1 MTAETLPAKVKT
13 FLDQCP
19 SLHSLGVGVSGGPD
33 SVALL
38 GALVTLA
45 PQQGLRLT
53 VLHVNHALRV
63 EADEEQLLVA
73 SLCQRWQVRCV
84 VEKLTPPET
93 RKGIETWAR
102 TERYRFFQAVCEQY
116 HLDAVA
122 LAHTLDDQ
130 AETVLF
136 RLLRGSA
143 RRGLAGI
150 RSMRDAWVI
159 RPLLRCS
166 RQEVM
171 AYVSH
176 LQLPYAIDPSNGDL
190 RYMRNKIRHLLLPFL
205 EREFSPHVRRHLAS
219 LAETLRVEEDWLE
232 SLAAIARERVQ
243 DDPSAISVERL
254 AAEPAALRMRILRQW
269 LEKTG
274 KVHDLG
280 QRHIEHLRVL
290 SQGQVRGAI
299 ELPGVLAVRRQRNRL
314 VLESKQRVSRP
325 SRYVYAL
332 TSGQEVDI
340 PSAGWRIAMT
350 IPRPWVCAPE
360 NARLTN
366 RWEAIFDIATL
377 PATVEVRNFRSGDR
391 IRPFGM
397 QGH

>member
-1 MTAETLPAKVKT
+1 
-13 FLDQCP
+13 
-19 SLHSLGVGVSGGPD
+19 
-33 SVALL
+33 
-38 GALVTLA
+38 
-45 PQQGLRLT
+45 
-53 VLHVNHALRV
+53 
-63 EADEEQLLVA
+63 
-73 SLCQRWQVRCV
+73 
-84 VEKLTPPET
+84 
-93 RKGIETWAR
+93 
-102 TERYRFFQAVCEQY
+102 
-116 HLDAVA
+116 
-122 LAHTLDDQ
+122 
-130 AETVLF
+130 
-136 RLLRGSA
+136 
-143 RRGLAGI
+143 
-150 RSMRDAWVI
+150 
-159 RPLLRCS
+159 
-166 RQEVM
+166 M

-205 EREFSPHVRRHLAS
+205 EKEFSPHVRRHLAS

-232 SLAAIARERVQ
+232 SLAAMARERVQ

-254 AAEPAALRMRILRQW
+254 AAEPEALRMRILRQW

-280 QRHIEHLRVL
+280 QRHIEHLQVL

-299 ELPGVLAVRRQRNRL
+299 ELPGVLAVRRQRNCL

-332 TSGQEVDI
+332 TSGQEVNI

-360 NARLTN
+360 DARLTN
-366 RWEAIFDIATL
+366 QWEAIFDIATL

-397 QGH
+397 QGHKKVHDIFIDAKVPPARRQLWPLIVSGAEVLWVPGCVRSEIAKVTSATRSVYRMTVNPLPEK